1 MKPVNDLSQ
10 YSYEE
15 CTKRLGF
22 HETYYIICTS
32 WDVRFREKLEYMFG
46 NTDINEKS

>member
-1 MKPVNDLSQ
+1 MKDVEDLSQ

-15 CTKRLGF
+15 RTQRLGF

-32 WDVRFREKLEYMFG
+32 WDVRFREDLEYMFG
-46 NTDINEKS
+46 NTDFNEKS